1 MRGDQGACI
10 LGLAAG
16 SLLVVK
22 KVKFSNKEAI
32 VVIAELVHPD
42 TGDRYTVDIPT
53 LTEQHLE
60 RMQQEHATDQQ
71 IKSYLEAL
79 PVSAEIKAL
88 LFRITKF
95 TITIGNVI
103 LRLGK
108 RLLEITIL
116 LVKKYPHAGI
126 GVVLGALIASLIGA
140 IPLLG
145 PPLAAFLGPLLMLFG
160 LAKGLWDDV
169 KAEEPRLAG
178 DIIASEEI
186 FQPLAG

>member
-1 MRGDQGACI
+1 M
-10 LGLAAG
+10 
-16 SLLVVK
+16 
-22 KVKFSNKEAI
+22 
-32 VVIAELVHPD
+32 IAELVHPE
-42 TGDRYTVDIPT
+42 TGERYTVDIPS
-53 LTEQHLE
+53 LTEQHLA
-60 RMQQEHATDQQ
+60 RMKEEHATDQQ
-71 IKSYLEAL
+71 IKSYLERL

-95 TITIGNVI
+95 TITVGSAIV
-103 LRLGK
+103 RVGK
-108 RLLEITIL
+108 RLLEITML
-116 LVKKYPHAGI
+116 LVKKYPNAGI
-126 GVVLGALIASLIGA
+126 GVVLGALIASLIGS

-178 DIIASEEI
+178 DIIAAEEI